1 VRLRSR
7 TVVEDPFTDE
17 VIGPLVEVNGGSDS
31 TRRGIV
37 PKKTMEKVSKLVEVV
52 RACQV
57 NILLDLY
64 FSTF

>member
-1 VRLRSR
+1 M
-7 TVVEDPFTDE
+7 VE
-17 VIGPLVEVNGGSDS
+17 LNRGSDS

-37 PKKTMEKVSKLVEVV
+37 PKKTMEKSSKLVEVV